1 MMVAV
6 AIAAV
11 AVTVVA
17 TAATVA
23 AMIIAT
29 KAVEKAA
36 CVVVAVKVGQKR
48 PASCF

>member
-11 AVTVVA
+11 AVTEDTPA
-17 TAATVA
+17 NTAA
-23 AMIIAT
+23 AMIIAA

-36 CVVVAVKVGQKR
+36 WVVVAVKVGQKR

>member
-6 AIAAV
+6 AIAATV
-11 AVTVVA
+11 ATVA
-17 TAATVA
+17 TAA
-23 AMIIAT
+23 AMIIAA

-36 CVVVAVKVGQKR
+36 WVVVAVKVGQKR